1 MPIPTRL
8 ISLNL
13 GSQTIGLAEFRTQA
27 HGGLVL
33 VDYRLREI
41 PAELTNEETRH
52 SEIAVALR
60 EMMNEL
66 RIGHGSVNYAIA
78 AQSAFVRFVKLPL
91 VDAGENRTD
100 YRI

>member
-13 GSQTIGLAEFRTQA
+13 GSQTIGLAEFRTHA

-41 PAELTNEETRH
+41 PVEAAGEEMRRTQMA
-52 SEIAVALR
+52 IALR
-60 EMMNEL
+60 EVLDEMG
-66 RIGHGSVNYAIA
+66 IKHGRVNYAIA
-78 AQSAFVRFVKLPL
+78 AQ
-91 VDAGENRTD
+91 
-100 YRI
+100 